1 MNSSFVK
8 KKGRCYRLSIRLIH
22 EKEIKLK
29 ETISTLRKR
38 VGFTQKELAEKMNVS
53 DKTISKWENGIT
65 EPDNKALVDLSKIF
79 NISVD
84 ELLLGV
90 VKPKKSKQKIIFS
103 GLIFVLLI
111 TIALVT
117 FSVIKQDKRISVSDS
132 YLIISNNKELNLDGS
147 IYINDGKYSLSI
159 ANINYSGKYKN
170 KKVLEYY
177 LYIIDDDILYYGDY
191 VEENK
196 ETNVIMSDILKK
208 KYINITEEIDNPHNV
223 FANRKLQFCIEMVLL
238 NREKVNVIYDL
249 TIIDN

>member
-22 EKEIKLK
+22 GKEIKLK
-29 ETISTLRKR
+29 ETISTLRKKI
-38 VGFTQKELAEKMNVS
+38 GFTQKELAEKMNVS

-90 VKPKKSKQKIIFS
+90 VKPKKSKQIIIFS
-103 GLIFVLLI
+103 GLIFVFLI
-111 TIALVT
+111 ITLVT
-117 FSVIKQDKRISVSDS
+117 FFVIKQDRRISVSDS

-196 ETNVIMSDILKK
+196 ETNVIISDILKK
-208 KYINITEEIDNPHNV
+208 KYINITEETDNSHNV

-238 NREKVNVIYDL
+238 NHEKVNVIYDL